1 MGMADWYYGIIGDW
15 VINTIWFSSET
26 RYFHTKRNQTSWQI
40 EGFKGLN
47 KPWEEEKPIIL
58 VWDEGSCFEQ
68 SLERLRSRSGSWK
81 AGLPFNILLI
91 SIFTSFAKSSHSGVT
106 LVDGISAHLQLFLSL
121 PNISVTPVTQDYTL
135 AYGDQ
140 WSLTTDLGLT
150 QKRCQPIWY
159 IKDANMQ
166 FNTMQYLANRT
177 CFCQRPFLFLIVI
190 TTIIYIFIVNTK
202 GMVEPVYRQ
211 CRSFSSFAKNLIFY
225 AREGGRP
232 NQPTAIL
239 LLTIFA
245 NIVLVFSQCLFL
257 QNHLTAILLPT
268 LWA

>member
-40 EGFKGLN
+40 EGFKGLYE
-47 KPWEEEKPIIL
+47 PWEEEKPIIL

-106 LVDGISAHLQLFLSL
+106 LVYCISAHLQLFLSL

-135 AYGDQ
+135 AYGDHWP
-140 WSLTTDLGLT
+140 WSDS
-150 QKRCQPIWY
+150 KEMP
-159 IKDANMQ
+159 ANMI
-166 FNTMQYLANRT
+166 Y
-177 CFCQRPFLFLIVI
+177 QRC
-190 TTIIYIFIVNTK
+190 K
-202 GMVEPVYRQ
+202 
-211 CRSFSSFAKNLIFY
+211 Y
-225 AREGGRP
+225 A
-232 NQPTAIL
+232 I
-239 LLTIFA
+239 
-245 NIVLVFSQCLFL
+245 
-257 QNHLTAILLPT
+257 
-268 LWA
+268 